1 MDYFPHSESA
11 ASSSSSSS
19 AADSNNGL
27 KFGKK
32 IYFGDHVGLLN
43 SSTPNKQS
51 SSSGSSSSSSRK
63 AANQQHLQQ
72 QTPRC
77 QVEGCNVDLS
87 DVKPYYSRHKVC
99 AIHSKTST
107 VIVAGLEQ
115 RFCQQCSSSW
125 LFCNGMLMARFISCR
140 FHLLPEFDQGK
151 RSCRRRLAGHNER
164 RRKPPQGSMLSS
176 RYGRLS
182 PALFDN
188 SSSRGGGG
196 GGGFLLDFSSF
207 PRSSANETP
216 RSVPHNLWPNNNSQ
230 NPPPPNLYTQGGTG
244 FSIHPG
250 ECYPG
255 VSIADSS
262 CALSLLSNEQ
272 QWSSR
277 SRPPSGHGAVS
288 NLDAD
293 APIATLCTTSHVT
306 AAAASTISP
315 YQNTWGFQSDLGL
328 GHVQPHSPTSELD
341 MSLLSRRQYMDLEEH
356 SRPYGGSSDQHI
368 NWSL

>member
-1 MDYFPHSESA
+1 MDYFPHSDSA

-27 KFGKK
+27 K
-32 IYFGDHVGLLN
+32 
-43 SSTPNKQS
+43 
-51 SSSGSSSSSSRK
+51 K
-63 AANQQHLQQ
+63 AANQQQHLQQ

-115 RFCQQCSSSW
+115 RFCQQCS
-125 LFCNGMLMARFISCR
+125 R

-182 PALFDN
+182 PALFADN

-196 GGGFLLDFSSF
+196 GCGFLLDFSSF

-277 SRPPSGHGAVS
+277 SRPPSGHEAVS
-288 NLDAD
+288 NLDAE

>member
-1 MDYFPHSESA
+1 MDYFPHSDSA

-43 SSTPNKQS
+43 STTPNKQS
-51 SSSGSSSSSSRK
+51 SSWK
-63 AANQQHLQQ
+63 AANQQQHLQQ

-115 RFCQQCSSSW
+115 RFCQQCS
-125 LFCNGMLMARFISCR
+125 R

-196 GGGFLLDFSSF
+196 GCGFLLDFSSF

-230 NPPPPNLYTQGGTG
+230 NPPPPNLYT
-244 FSIHPG
+244 G

-277 SRPPSGHGAVS
+277 SRPPSGHEAVS
-288 NLDAD
+288 NLDAE

-315 YQNTWGFQSDLGL
+315 YQNTWGFQ
-328 GHVQPHSPTSELD
+328 
-341 MSLLSRRQYMDLEEH
+341 RQYMDLEEH